1 MTKPT
6 TKSNIMKKVLITSI
20 VLMVALPGKTEA
32 TTYKT
37 SDYAGR
43 SLTLNKTGDTIIVD
57 SIDSLASISAERCE
71 CTFIFEGSN
80 QLVCSGNCNFKYGSN
95 LNLTATASAAEHW
108 IDVFSQEGGGDIT
121 LAPKSNQYEPG
132 EILIQ
137 GLAKG
142 SQITL
147 VGTTKKTTLTYVGR
161 FNTDVKKIGAGEIAW
176 KNDYNTS
183 SLHLV
188 AMLDSAPLP
197 VPEPTTGSLS
207 LLALAALAARRRR
220 K

>member
-1 MTKPT
+1 M
-6 TKSNIMKKVLITSI
+6 VLAAAFAGQTQ
-20 VLMVALPGKTEA
+20 A
-32 TTYKT
+32 TTYNT
-37 SDYAGR
+37 SDYAGK
-43 SLTLNKTGDTIIVD
+43 SLTLLQKTDNVIIVD
-57 SIDSLASISAERCE
+57 SSDSLSSISADKCDA
-71 CTFIFEGSN
+71 TFIFEGSN
-80 QLVCSGNCNFKYGSN
+80 QLVCSGDCYFRNGSN

-108 IDVFSQEGGGDIT
+108 IDAFSQEGGGDIT
-121 LAPKSNQYEPG
+121 LAPNFNQLYPG

-161 FNTDVKKIGAGEIAW
+161 FNTDVTTINPGEIAW

-183 SLHLV
+183 SLHLLAQLNGSPV
-188 AMLDSAPLP
+188 P
-197 VPEPTTGSLS
+197 VPEPTTGTLS
-207 LLALAALAARRRR
+207 LLALAGLCMRRR

>member
-1 MTKPT
+1 
-6 TKSNIMKKVLITSI
+6 MKKVLITAI
-20 VLMVALPGKTEA
+20 VLMVALAGKTEA

-57 SIDSLASISAERCE
+57 SSEAITSISAEGCE

-80 QLVCSGNCNFKYGSN
+80 QLVCSGNCNFKYYSN

-121 LAPKSNQYEPG
+121 LAPKFNQLYPG

-161 FNTDVKKIGAGEIAW
+161 FSTDVTEIGVGEIAW

-188 AMLDSAPLP
+188 AKLNGAPLP
-197 VPEPTTGSLS
+197 VPEPATGSLS
-207 LLALAALAARRRR
+207 LLALAGLCIRRR